1 MKTLFIIL
9 RNLIYMKKWEQM
21 RLHKHHVC
29 EYYYN
34 ILRFDMYINY

>member
-1 MKTLFIIL
+1 MLFIIL

-34 ILRFDMYINY
+34 IFLRFDMYIDY